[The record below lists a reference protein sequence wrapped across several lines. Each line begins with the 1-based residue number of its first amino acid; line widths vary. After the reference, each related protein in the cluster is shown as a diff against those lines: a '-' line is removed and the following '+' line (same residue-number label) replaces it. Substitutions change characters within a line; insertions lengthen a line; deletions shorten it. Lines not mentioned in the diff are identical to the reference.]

1 MILKPVCI
9 GTSQLRDD
17 ILKEDAR
24 RCLRIGPCG
33 LGEKALY
40 IGSLFLERRCYI
52 RYSDISRCFKR
63 VAMSK
68 GGFTG
73 KGMFGSIAYL
83 VVLTRSGEEHQCSF
97 KFEDEVDLF
106 LAQLKTAH
114 PDIRLHSEEA
124 ERKLKEAEAKE
135 RARYLDKLSPEQ
147 DAAVRDLTAA
157 EHVLRRHPVQYTQLA
172 HAARQKR
179 IIDHISPTY
188 RLAAMVVFGLAVAAA
203 LFGVYSIVQGMG
215 GAVYFVL
222 FGIAAIFAVVS
233 SRILPTGRNN
243 RKAAQED
250 WESALQAMA
259 KIVDEES
266 AGRQTF
272 PVPAQYAH
280 PVVLERMIRVVREG
294 RASSAAEALAVEKED
309 LRKLNYTVEVS
320 QKEHD
325 EVVMVKP
332 MFLVMNYE

>member
-1 MILKPVCI
+1 MPA
-9 GTSQLRDD
+9 
-17 ILKEDAR
+17 DA
-24 RCLRIGPCG
+24 
-33 LGEKALY
+33 
-40 IGSLFLERRCYI
+40 
-52 RYSDISRCFKR
+52 
-63 VAMSK
+63 
-68 GGFTG
+68 
-73 KGMFGSIAYL
+73 FGS
-83 VVLTRSGEEHQCSF
+83 VR
-97 KFEDEVDLF
+97 
-106 LAQLKTAH
+106 
-114 PDIRLHSEEA
+114 
-124 ERKLKEAEAKE
+124 AEAKE
-135 RARYLDKLSPEQ
+135 RGRYLDKLSPEQ

-157 EHVLRRHPVQYTQLA
+157 EHALLRHPVQYTQLA

-188 RLAAMVVFGLAVAAA
+188 RLAAMVVFGLAAAAA

-243 RKAAQED
+243 REAAQED

-294 RASSAAEALAVEKED
+294 RASSAAERGGTEFETEFNGRESRTGERILTCPAGSCFIGLGC
-309 LRKLNYTVEVS
+309 
-320 QKEHD
+320 QKIVCFD
-325 EVVMVKP
+325 YYMLFVP
-332 MFLVMNYE
+332 